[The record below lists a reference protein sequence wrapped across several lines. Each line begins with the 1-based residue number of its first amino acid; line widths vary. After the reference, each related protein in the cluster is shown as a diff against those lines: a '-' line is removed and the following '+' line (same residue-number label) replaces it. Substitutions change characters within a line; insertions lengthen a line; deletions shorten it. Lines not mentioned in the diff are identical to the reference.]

1 MVEGAVSLD
10 PGADPE
16 ELAARLR
23 GVPGIGDWTTGYI
36 AMRALRDPDAFI
48 PTDVGVR
55 RAVRWLGAGES
66 ATDIVRLAEHWR
78 PWRAYATVHLW
89 SVPDPKT
96 VDQPKER
103 AA

>member
-1 MVEGAVSLD
+1 MIEGALSLD
-10 PGADPE
+10 PGADPA
-16 ELAARLR
+16 ELAARLQA
-23 GVPGIGDWTTGYI
+23 VPGIGDWTAGYV

-55 RAVRWLGAGES
+55 RAVRWLGGPES
-66 ATDIVRLAEHWR
+66 TTDVVRLADRWR

-89 SVPDPKT
+89 SVPDPKIT
-96 VDQPKER
+96 DQPKER